1 MRAPWKILALMAVLV
16 LAAEASAQSV
26 SRGTYLALQD
36 IQKLIEE
43 ERLVDARD
51 SLEALVL
58 KTRENPYDYAL
69 ANQYLA
75 HTSVMLDDAGRARLA
90 LEAALGSPDLPDDMR
105 ANMSLFYG
113 TVLLGD
119 EEFELGLEALEEW
132 FSLAQYPLPSQIFSL
147 AYANY
152 QTGNKDRAETLV
164 ARAIGESSEPQESWY
179 QLYYRILFEK
189 KKYADAELVLKGML
203 TRHPSN
209 ASYWRMLASHF
220 LQLEESA
227 TGLATIMTAYIN
239 DLVEEPSDLRQ
250 IVSLYGYIDAPE
262 KGARLLDDWI
272 AAGRLEK
279 DAESMKQLGN
289 LWLLA
294 RERDEAVTALT
305 EAARMAPDGQ
315 VFEMLGGVHFEEESW
330 TAAYDAY
337 REALDLGGLDNQAR
351 VELLAG
357 ISAFRAGRNDAARVN
372 LEAAARDAEFRAQAQ
387 SMLRLLE

>member
-337 REALDLGGLDNQAR
+337 REALHLGGLANEAQ
-351 VELLAG
+351 VQLP
-357 ISAFRAGRNDAARVN
+357 AGR
-372 LEAAARDAEFRAQAQ
+372 
-387 SMLRLLE
+387 